1 MILALL
7 IAAAVAWW
15 SWGRGLSRN
24 QLVAIGSALAGVW
37 LLTRGSW
44 QLAVPMFLPGIWLL
58 VQNGRQRPPP
68 APTMDVDEARRV
80 LGVAR
85 DADADSI
92 RAAHRRLVARVHPDH
107 GGSAEL
113 AGKVNAARDIL
124 LAEQGRRY
132 PR

>member
-37 LLTRGSW
+37 MLTRGGW
-44 QLAVPMFLPGIWLL
+44 QLAVPMLLPGIWLL
-58 VQNGRQRPPP
+58 VQHNKQQPPR

-80 LGVAR
+80 LGVAP

-92 RAAHRRLVARVHPDH
+92 RAAHRRLVTRVHPDQ

>member
-24 QLVAIGSALAGVW
+24 ELVAIGSALAGVW

-58 VQNGRQRPPP
+58 VQNGRPRPPP
-68 APTMDVDEARRV
+68 APAMDVDEARRV

-107 GGSAEL
+107 GGSVEL